1 MPRSK
6 SIVKGIHVYFKSLNT
21 CEVDDTNFVESQTV
35 FKKSEHCY
43 SFRDYLCRNTA
54 YASLFAFQ
62 PEMPC
67 FCFTRL
73 EGFDSPIIPNLLGSC
88 NVRESNDHHVIQNL
102 GTFFCAPVTI
112 LNHGNKKARKL
123 ITCQRTEKNKQA
135 IATHSK
141 KHHGNVRQLCQ
152 KIS

>member
-1 MPRSK
+1 MIQILWRAKRFSK
-6 SIVKGIHVYFKSLNT
+6 NLNIATPSGIISVERLPMLLYLLFSLRCHVFVSPGWKALILPSYPTFLALVILGNLN
-21 CEVDDTNFVESQTV
+21 
-35 FKKSEHCY
+35 
-43 SFRDYLCRNTA
+43 
-54 YASLFAFQ
+54 
-62 PEMPC
+62 
-67 FCFTRL
+67 
-73 EGFDSPIIPNLLGSC
+73 
-88 NVRESNDHHVIQNL
+88 HHVIQNQ
-102 GTFFCAPVTI
+102 GTFCCAPVTI